1 MRFNSSWFP
10 RINGSMRRQYPT
22 LLLSTLPNSQS
33 YIPSKWF
40 QDIQDKRV
48 KDSAL
53 PEDSLLLS
61 IPCSRSLT
69 ELMYVVVKRTASLPS
84 FDTRFTDYGFNRQEW
99 IQHLRYAGYEFKVLQ
114 DGFCVEIQ
122 HPYSPFY
129 SRFESSVEGRS
140 SDAKY
145 PNEELFLRFVNELKR
160 RSVRVLYPDCTL

>member
-53 PEDSLLLS
+53 P
-61 IPCSRSLT
+61 

-145 PNEELFLRFVNELKR
+145 PNEELFLRFVNELKS

>member
-1 MRFNSSWFP
+1 
-10 RINGSMRRQYPT
+10 MRRQYPT

-53 PEDSLLLS
+53 PDDGLLLS

-84 FDTRFTDYGFNRQEW
+84 FDTQFTDYGFNRQEW
-99 IQHLRYAGYEFKVLQ
+99 IQHLRYVGYEFKVLQ

-145 PNEELFLRFVNELKR
+145 PNEELFLRFVNELKS